1 MMKLVRTLGVTAAAA
16 MMISRGAQAQT
27 ATQVVTFQVDPVNQI
42 AITGAPALLVNVA
55 TAGSA
60 PTSVQAAGSQWAIT
74 TNQSGAKVT
83 ALEYG
88 PLAAEYIDRYKEWVT
103 FVKPIPHGEV
113 GDFLCRFDVVI
124 GQMKQGIL
132 SLMEIEALAAGRPVI
147 TALDRSL

>member
-1 MMKLVRTLGVTAAAA
+1 MSRKPFLIVRGQSPEPMGAHRVMKLVRTLGVTAVAA

-83 ALEYG
+83 A
-88 PLAAEYIDRYKEWVT
+88 
-103 FVKPIPHGEV
+103 
-113 GDFLCRFDVVI
+113 
-124 GQMKQGIL
+124 
-132 SLMEIEALAAGRPVI
+132 
-147 TALDRSL
+147 